1 MERMM
6 PPRAPRAKR
15 SRVIILS
22 FRPVGLTFAPLI
34 YRGNELKP
42 AIEKDNELQTSNAA
56 KPPTASQFTI
66 LVITV
71 AAVYSFGAARY
82 RACASRTAGDV
93 TIAALS
99 A

>member
-1 MERMM
+1 M
-6 PPRAPRAKR
+6 
-15 SRVIILS
+15 
-22 FRPVGLTFAPLI
+22 
-34 YRGNELKP
+34 NLKP

-99 A
+99 AVIEAVNKLTGRNCRGAL